1 MNTIVLEQLDRFGP
15 DRCDRLAE
23 PEAMAYVHDL
33 ATGHYE
39 NFSVI
44 SRFVPR
50 RLRNDFAA
58 VYAFCRW
65 ADDLGDETGDPARSL
80 ELLAWWRD
88 ELRAC
93 YADQPRHPVFVAL
106 ARTIG
111 RHDLPPQPFDHLID
125 AFEQDQRI
133 TRYQTW
139 DQLLDYCTR
148 SADPVGRLVL
158 YLAGYRDAQRQQ
170 LSDATCTALQL
181 TNFYQDVRRDIIER
195 DRVYLPADVL
205 GDHGISHD
213 QLVGHVRGG
222 RPLDDDQRRAFGN
235 AMGELIER
243 TCPMFQRGRTLW
255 PLVPGRVRLAI
266 KLFSLG
272 GESVLRGV
280 ERLGH
285 HTIDQRISL
294 SRRAKLGLMVKAL
307 FARPGRARGKST
319 A

>member
-1 MNTIVLEQLDRFGP
+1 MNTAVLEQLDRFGP
-15 DRCDRLAE
+15 TRCDQLAE

-33 ATGHYE
+33 ATSHYE

-50 RLRNDFAA
+50 RLRDDFAA

-80 ELLAWWRD
+80 ELLAWWRG
-88 ELRAC
+88 ELAAC
-93 YADQPRHPVFVAL
+93 YARKPRHPVFVAL
-106 ARTIG
+106 RRAID
-111 RHDLPPQPFDHLID
+111 RHNLPPEPFNHLID

-133 TRYQTW
+133 ARYQTW

-158 YLAGYRDAQRQQ
+158 YLAGYRDAPRQR

-195 DRVYLPADVL
+195 QRVYLPADVL
-205 GDHGISHD
+205 DSHGISHD
-213 QLVGHVRGG
+213 QLIAHVRGTSL
-222 RPLDDDQRRAFGN
+222 LDEDHRRAFGH
-235 AMGELIER
+235 ALEELIAR
-243 TCPMFQRGRTLW
+243 TEPMFQRGRALW
-255 PLVPGRVRLAI
+255 PLVQGRVRLTV

-272 GESVLRGV
+272 GESVLARV
-280 ERLGH
+280 RHLGDR
-285 HTIDQRISL
+285 TIDRRVSL
-294 SRRAKLGLMVKAL
+294 SRGAKLGLMAKAL
-307 FARPGRARGKST
+307 FARPGRAREI
-319 A
+319 ADA